1 MAKSLS
7 ILFVS
12 SEVYPFAKESG
23 IGDVAFSLPLA
34 LKELGHDVRIMLP
47 KYGTISERK
56 NRIHEINRL
65 KDMPIPMGDEEEL
78 ATVKSSSVQNSRN
91 KVQAYIT
98 TNYKYFDSKKGVY
111 HDPVTWEEYPDN
123 AERFVFFNRSVVETC
138 MLLGWYP
145 DIIHCN
151 GWQTA
156 LIPAYVNHVFADKF
170 KNTKTVFTIHNLA
183 TQGESPISVFG
194 KTGMPEELKT
204 HFKHKN
210 KFNFMKGGIV
220 FADHVTTVSENY
232 AAEVLKDKNLHFG
245 LDKVLKEKGEA
256 FTGILNGIDKCTWDP
271 KKDKSIPKNLED
283 DFAEYKLHNKAELIN
298 HAEFD
303 FKPKTPLIGMI
314 TRIDEQKGIPLL
326 LESIEEL
333 MQMDIQLLMLGKGD
347 DDLKDKVREM
357 SEKYP
362 EKFKFVDEF
371 NEKMAHMVEA
381 GSDFYLMPSK
391 FEPCGLNLMYSIVYG
406 TMPIVHGVGGII
418 ETAYDIDADEEKG
431 NSIVFNSYSKD
442 SLIEAVKR
450 ATEIYAD
457 KERFRDLVS
466 KAMDQDQSWTKSVD
480 KYVNIYQSLI

>member
-65 KDMPIPMGDEEEL
+65 KDMPIPMGDVEEL

-98 TNYKYFDSKKGVY
+98 TNYNYFDAKKGVY

-123 AERFVFFNRSVVETC
+123 AERFIFFNRSVVETC

-170 KNTKTVFTIHNLA
+170 VNTKTVFTIHNLA
-183 TQGESPISVFG
+183 TQGESPLAVFN
-194 KTGMPEELKT
+194 KTGMPEEIKT

-220 FADHVTTVSENY
+220 FADRVTTVSENY
-232 AAEVLKDKNLHFG
+232 AAEVLKDKSLNNG
-245 LDKVLKEKGEA
+245 LDKVLKDKGEA

-271 KKDKSIPKNLED
+271 RKDKSIPKRYED
-283 DFAEYKLHNKAELIN
+283 DFAEYKINNKAELIN
-298 HAEFD
+298 LADFD
-303 FKPKTPLIGMI
+303 YKPKTPLIGMI

-326 LESIEEL
+326 LESIDEL
-333 MQMDIQLLMLGKGD
+333 MQLDIQLLILGKGD
-347 DDLKDKVREM
+347 DNLKDLVKAAA
-357 SEKYP
+357 EKYP
-362 EKFKFVDEF
+362 EKMKFVDEF

-406 TMPIVHGVGGII
+406 TMPIVHGVGGIV
-418 ETAYDIDADEEKG
+418 ETAFDVDKDSEKG
-431 NSIVFNSYSKD
+431 NSIVFNSYAKD
-442 SLIEAVKR
+442 SLVEAVKR
-450 ATEIYAD
+450 ATELFAD
-457 KERFRDLVS
+457 KDKFRELVS
-466 KAMDQDQSWTKSVD
+466 KSMEQDHSWNKSID
-480 KYVNIYQSLI
+480 KYVEIYQSLM

>member
-65 KDMPIPMGDEEEL
+65 KDMPIPMGDVEEL

-98 TNYKYFDSKKGVY
+98 TNYNYFDAKKGVY

-123 AERFVFFNRSVVETC
+123 AERFIFFNRSVVETC

-170 KNTKTVFTIHNLA
+170 VNTKTVFTIHNLA
-183 TQGESPISVFG
+183 TQGESPLAVFN
-194 KTGMPEELKT
+194 KTGMPEEIKT

-220 FADHVTTVSENY
+220 FADRVTTVSENY
-232 AAEVLKDKNLHFG
+232 AAEVLKDKSLNNG
-245 LDKVLKEKGEA
+245 LDKVLKDKGEA

-271 KKDKSIPKNLED
+271 RKDKSIPKRYED
-283 DFAEYKLHNKAELIN
+283 DFAEYKINNKAELIN
-298 HAEFD
+298 LADFD
-303 FKPKTPLIGMI
+303 YKPKTPLIGMI

-326 LESIEEL
+326 LESIDDL
-333 MQMDIQLLMLGKGD
+333 MQLDIQLLILGKGD
-347 DDLKDKVREM
+347 DNLKDLVKAAA
-357 SEKYP
+357 EKYP
-362 EKFKFVDEF
+362 EKMKFVDEF

-406 TMPIVHGVGGII
+406 TMPIVHGVGGIV
-418 ETAYDIDADEEKG
+418 ETAFDVDKDSEKG
-431 NSIVFNSYSKD
+431 NSIVFNSYAKD
-442 SLIEAVKR
+442 SLVEAVKR
-450 ATEIYAD
+450 ATELFAD
-457 KERFRDLVS
+457 KDKFRDLVS
-466 KAMDQDQSWTKSVD
+466 KSMEQDHSWNKSID
-480 KYVNIYQSLI
+480 KYVEIYQSLM

>member
-1 MAKSLS
+1 
-7 ILFVS
+7 
-12 SEVYPFAKESG
+12 
-23 IGDVAFSLPLA
+23 
-34 LKELGHDVRIMLP
+34 MLP

-65 KDMPIPMGDEEEL
+65 KDMPIPMGDVEEL

-98 TNYKYFDSKKGVY
+98 TNYNYFDAKKGVY

-123 AERFVFFNRSVVETC
+123 AERFIFFNRSVVETC

-170 KNTKTVFTIHNLA
+170 VNTKTVFTIHNLA
-183 TQGESPISVFG
+183 TQGESPLAVFN
-194 KTGMPEELKT
+194 KTGMPEEIKT

-220 FADHVTTVSENY
+220 FADRVTTVSENY
-232 AAEVLKDKNLHFG
+232 AAEVLKDKSLNNG
-245 LDKVLKEKGEA
+245 LDKVLKDKGEA

-271 KKDKSIPKNLED
+271 RKDKSIPKRYED
-283 DFAEYKLHNKAELIN
+283 DFAEYKINNKAELIN
-298 HAEFD
+298 LADFD
-303 FKPKTPLIGMI
+303 YKPKTPLIGMI

-326 LESIEEL
+326 LESIDDL
-333 MQMDIQLLMLGKGD
+333 MQLDIQLLILGKGD
-347 DDLKDKVREM
+347 DNLKDLVKAAA
-357 SEKYP
+357 EKYP
-362 EKFKFVDEF
+362 EKMKFVDEF

-406 TMPIVHGVGGII
+406 TMPIVHGVGGIV
-418 ETAYDIDADEEKG
+418 ETAFDVDKDSEKG
-431 NSIVFNSYSKD
+431 NSIVFNSYAKD
-442 SLIEAVKR
+442 SLVEAVKR
-450 ATEIYAD
+450 ATELFAD
-457 KERFRDLVS
+457 KDKFRDLVS
-466 KAMDQDQSWTKSVD
+466 KSMEQDHSWNKSID
-480 KYVNIYQSLI
+480 KYVEIYQSLM